1 MTVRKGSFR
10 QSKGKRKVRAKVK
23 TMEET
28 KVGVFLSDCGG
39 QIAKILDF
47 EALTNFVKGVPGV
60 TLVARGS
67 EFWRGEGLKTIV
79 DAVKAKKI
87 NRVVV
92 AESIPKIS
100 EVAIAKA
107 VEEAGLNPYMV
118 EVIDLKD
125 HCAWPHKDTPQ
136 EATEKAKAMLLAAI
150 EKAKLQEPIEK
161 AEFPAVKSVLVIG
174 GGLAGM
180 QAAEDL
186 ADMGFQVY
194 LVEKEPFLGGL
205 AAKAVRFF
213 PTDDCA
219 ICIQSP
225 TTNLKAVAQTSRKC
239 VYRSGFSE
247 IPNLNVLT
255 NAKVVKVVGEPGN
268 FHVTV
273 ERKPRYV
280 NEKKC
285 VACDLCTSVCP
296 VEVPDEYNAKLTK
309 RKAIYI
315 NKPLVYPPA
324 YAIDAKACKFHE
336 CAKCVEICPT
346 KAIELDQKPEQVTLN
361 VGSIIV
367 ATGFREYDPSVIK
380 EYHYGEYP
388 DVITHL
394 ELARM
399 LDAFGPTKGVP
410 VKPSN
415 MKPAKRIVFV
425 QCVGSRDRRWN
436 PYCSSICC
444 MISLKHATMIKEAFP
459 DADVTICYIDIRT
472 TGREHE
478 YYYERAREM
487 GVKFVK
493 GRPSEIIHDPATDT
507 LIVEV
512 EDELLRRLMELEADL
527 VVLAT
532 AMVPSEDTKEL
543 AQILGLELDHDG
555 FFKEYNAKLR
565 PTETKRR
572 GIFICGGAV
581 FPKDAPTTSLHA
593 HSAAVKA
600 AKFLMNGKIVKDLKV
615 AVVNQDYCGNCQ
627 FCPVTCPYGAITLEP
642 KGEGH
647 FAAKVSEIICEG
659 CGVCVG
665 TCPVGAI
672 ELRHLKPSQITA
684 QIKALLSVNGTSK
697 PLVLALSCSEC
708 GHAAIDSS
716 GMAMMSYPANVRV
729 LRVPCTGIIQV
740 QHILEAFKVGAQ
752 GVMVVGC
759 KPDGCHYEV
768 GSQKAKQ
775 KVELAKAL
783 LGAYGIEPERLEMF
797 NLVFIEGDKFA
808 EAAKTMTEKVEKLG
822 LLQLA

>member
-1 MTVRKGSFR
+1 
-10 QSKGKRKVRAKVK
+10 
-23 TMEET
+23 MEEV

-39 QIAKILDF
+39 EISKILDF
-47 EALTNFVKGVPGV
+47 EDLTNFVKNVQGV

-67 EFWRGEGLKTIV
+67 EFWRGQGLQTIV
-79 DAVKAKKI
+79 DAVKNNKI

-92 AESIPKIS
+92 AEGVPKIS
-100 EVAIAKA
+100 DIAIAKA
-107 VEEAGLNPYMV
+107 VEEAGLNANLV
-118 EVIDLKD
+118 EVLDLKD
-125 HCAWPHKDTPQ
+125 HCAWPHRDTPS

-150 EKAKLQEPIEK
+150 ERAKLLEPIEK

-174 GGLAGM
+174 GGIAGM

-186 ADMGFQVY
+186 AEMGFQVY

-205 AAKAVRFF
+205 AAKAGRFF

-225 TTNLKAVAQTSRKC
+225 MADLKTVTHTSRKC

-247 IPNLNVLT
+247 IPNLNILT
-255 NAKVVKVVGEPGN
+255 NSKIVKVEGASGN
-268 FHVTV
+268 YKVTV

-285 VACDLCTSVCP
+285 VACDLCTTVCP
-296 VEVPDEYNAKLTK
+296 VEVPDEYNAKLKT
-309 RKAIYI
+309 RKAIYV
-315 NKPLVYPPA
+315 NTPLVYPPV
-324 YAIDAKACKFHE
+324 YVIDEKVCKFYD
-336 CAKCVEICPT
+336 CAKCVEVCPT
-346 KAIELDQKPEQVTLN
+346 KAVELDQKPEQLTLS
-361 VGSIIV
+361 VGSIIL

-399 LDAFGPTKGVP
+399 IDAFGPTNGVI
-410 VKPSN
+410 VKPSD
-415 MKPAKRIVFV
+415 KKTARRIVFV

-444 MISLKHATMIKEAFP
+444 MISLKHAILIKSAYP
-459 DADVTICYIDIRT
+459 DTDITICYIDIRT

-487 GVKFVK
+487 GIKFVK
-493 GRPSEIIHDPATDT
+493 GRPAEILHDPSTNS
-507 LIVEV
+507 LVVEV
-512 EDELLRRLMELEADL
+512 EDELLRRLLELEADL
-527 VVLAT
+527 VVLAP
-532 AMVPSEDTKEL
+532 AMVPSEDAKEL
-543 AQILGLELDHDG
+543 AEILGLELDEDG

-572 GIFICGGAV
+572 GIFLCGGAT

-600 AKFLMNGKIVKDLKV
+600 AKFLTHGKIVKDLKV
-615 AVVNQDYCGNCQ
+615 AVVNEDYCGDCE
-627 FCPVTCPYGAITLEP
+627 FCPVTCPYGAISLVPTEN
-642 KGEGH
+642 GH
-647 FAAKVSEIICEG
+647 FVARISELLCEG

-672 ELRHLKPSQITA
+672 ELSHLRPNQISA
-684 QIKALLSVNGTSK
+684 QMKALLSINGASK
-697 PLVLALSCSEC
+697 PLILAIACSEC
-708 GHAAIDSS
+708 GHAAVDSS
-716 GMAMMSYPANVRV
+716 GMAMMNYPASVRV
-729 LRVPCTGIIQV
+729 LKVPCTGIIQV
-740 QHILEAFKVGAQ
+740 QHILEAFKAGAQ

-768 GSQKAKQ
+768 GSQKAQK
-775 KVELAKAL
+775 KVELAKML
-783 LGAYGIEPERLEMF
+783 LNAYGIEPERLEMF
-797 NLVFIEGDKFA
+797 HLVYIEGDKFA
-808 EAAKTMTEKVEKLG
+808 EAAKTMTERVEKLG
-822 LLQLA
+822 QIQLA